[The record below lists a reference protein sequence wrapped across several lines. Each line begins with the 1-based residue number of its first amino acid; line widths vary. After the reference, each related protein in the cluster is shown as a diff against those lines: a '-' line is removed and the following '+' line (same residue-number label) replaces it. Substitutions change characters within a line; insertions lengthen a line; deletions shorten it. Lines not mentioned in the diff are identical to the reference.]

1 MEKKVTLQDEKI
13 LDSWSVLVEKAQA
26 KTEETLN
33 STTSFIK
40 ESQAPGIEIETVKVR
55 PSWLKGLFGM
65 ERGYLMATNEG
76 LHDYR
81 MYIGARAYGNNL
93 DIW

>member
-13 LDSWSVLVEKAQA
+13 LDSWSILVEKAQA

-55 PSWLKGLFGM
+55 PSWLKGLFWHGK
-65 ERGYLMATNEG
+65 RVSDG
-76 LHDYR
+76 D
-81 MYIGARAYGNNL
+81 
-93 DIW
+93 